1 MKTNAQ
7 TDKQPKIFEV
17 VKSALLDNLTDL
29 DAPYACDIHHHLY
42 NENEHFIYYAEAGK
56 AADELSVWEC
66 VGVVQKYEQVY
77 FGSIYTSLSNPCD
90 VVNMVIYIMGQEL
103 LHQIFEDTKYFTK
116 KWNDRL
122 TDDELDKMLTIAEK
136 WFKKNPD
143 GLLEIWEN
151 LDY

>member
-1 MKTNAQ
+1 MKTNNQ

-42 NENEHFIYYAEAGK
+42 NEDEHFIYYSEADK
-56 AADELSVWEC
+56 AADELGVWEC

-77 FGSIYTSLSNPCD
+77 FGSIYTSLSDSCQ

-103 LHQIFEDTKYFTK
+103 LHKIYGDTKYFNK

-122 TDDELDKMLTIAEK
+122 TDDELDKMLTIAKK
-136 WFKKNPD
+136 WFKQNPD
-143 GLLEIWEN
+143 GLLDIWN
-151 LDY
+151 DLDY